1 MDANETIIGLEIDNN
16 IGGGGGV
23 KWEDNKPS
31 GDECCR
37 VNHNHDH
44 IRQQSKINKSHNHEI

>member
-16 IGGGGGV
+16 IGGG